1 MLDAMS
7 KGLSPLEQEQVL
19 KLAELGYELHQLR
32 ERQMLSVDQL
42 SARTMIQPRV
52 IRAIESGD
60 FKELPEPVYIRGFL
74 RRYADALGL
83 DGHAF
88 SEEFPLE
95 PQNIGLQPSW
105 QETPEAQ
112 LRPLHLYLA
121 YVGLI
126 AAAIAGLS
134 YVWSRS
140 TTPITAKQPS
150 PTPALI
156 APPTTASS
164 PTAAPSSTTAQPG
177 QSPAAQP
184 VAIASPSPNPS
195 PSAPAKPVRVD
206 VTLREQSWLRVTV
219 DGRTDFEG
227 MLQAGTQRTWAADRE
242 VRIRAGNAGGV
253 IVSYNEQEAK
263 PIGKPGA
270 VQSAVFPPPSGQ
282 TGAQASAPSAQAN
295 SALP

>member
-1 MLDAMS
+1 MS
-7 KGLSPLEQEQVL
+7 KGLSPLEQEQIL
-19 KLAELGYELHQLR
+19 KLEELGYELHQLR
-32 ERQMLSVDQL
+32 ERQMLSIDQV

-52 IRAIESGD
+52 IRAIESGNL
-60 FKELPEPVYIRGFL
+60 KELPEGVYVRGFL

-83 DGHAF
+83 DGHAVA
-88 SEEFPLE
+88 SEFPLE
-95 PQNIGLQPSW
+95 PQNAEIQPSW

-112 LRPLHLYLA
+112 LRPLHLYFA

-140 TTPITAKQPS
+140 TTPITANQPS
-150 PTPALI
+150 PV
-156 APPTTASS
+156 
-164 PTAAPSSTTAQPG
+164 PSL
-177 QSPAAQP
+177 
-184 VAIASPSPNPS
+184 IASPSPTAANPVAQPDQSPTAQAIATSPTPS
-195 PSAPAKPVRVD
+195 PSPSVPAKPVRVD

-227 MLQAGTQRTWAADRE
+227 MMQAGTQRSWAADRE

-253 IVSYNEQEAK
+253 IVSFNEQEAK

-270 VQSAVFPPPSGQ
+270 VQSAVFPPPAGQ
-282 TGAQASAPSAQAN
+282 NNGTQAANTQAN
-295 SALP
+295 SELP

>member
-1 MLDAMS
+1 MS
-7 KGLSPLEQEQVL
+7 KGLSPLEQEQIL
-19 KLAELGYELHQLR
+19 KLEELGYELHQLR
-32 ERQMLSVDQL
+32 ERQMLSIDQV

-52 IRAIESGD
+52 IRAIESGNL
-60 FKELPEPVYIRGFL
+60 KELPEGVYVRGFL

-83 DGHAF
+83 DGHAVAD
-88 SEEFPLE
+88 EFPLE
-95 PQNIGLQPSW
+95 PQNGDIQPSW

-112 LRPLHLYLA
+112 LRPLHLYFA

-140 TTPITAKQPS
+140 TAPITANQPS
-150 PTPALI
+150 PVPSLAASPA
-156 APPTTASS
+156 
-164 PTAAPSSTTAQPG
+164 PTAAASPAVSQPG
-177 QSPAAQP
+177 QSPAAQ
-184 VAIASPSPNPS
+184 AIATSPTPSPS
-195 PSAPAKPVRVD
+195 PSALAKPVRVD

-227 MLQAGTQRTWAADRE
+227 MMQAGTQRSWAADRE
-242 VRIRAGNAGGV
+242 IRIRAGNAGGV

-270 VQSAVFPPPSGQ
+270 VQSAVFPPPAGQ
-282 TGAQASAPSAQAN
+282 DGAQAQAANTQAN
-295 SALP
+295 SALPE